1 MAQGQEHPVE
11 RASESRSVEVQ
22 GEATSRR
29 SFLKAGAALAGAAV
43 ASSIPSSAAVGEA
56 RATVQPAF
64 RPRSRGNHKRPNIV
78 FFYTEAQRPDALSF
92 NGNPLLKTPNMDRI
106 AREGVYFNNSFC
118 VNALC
123 SPARATALT
132 GLYSHTTGAYG
143 NASERALPPDIPI
156 FTDLLH
162 EAGYEVAMV
171 AKAHAPNGMRE
182 RYWDYYCA
190 FNAPVTDYFFPSY
203 FEGRKGKMGPEQVY
217 RGNMRDD
224 FPENPAL
231 DGTGKYA
238 DDWFTDKALDWLK
251 EEREQPFCLL
261 LWHQAPH
268 GPYYRPRRYLNTY
281 NGDAIPIPETFDADL
296 KGYPGKPRAF
306 ADAINKI
313 GTIETW
319 DRARTLEEL
328 VKDYNAGF
336 LAVDDNIGRVLD
348 YLESS
353 GQLDDT
359 VVLHSSDHGY
369 FLGEWRC
376 FDKRFMH
383 EPSIRTP
390 TMIRYPKEFQGGQRV
405 DEMILNLDFAPT
417 LLDLAGVPVPA
428 AMQGQSLV
436 DLAQGKQ
443 AAWRKD
449 WLYEYF
455 DYPGAEQVRPHR
467 GVRTERYKY
476 IHYFLDPAEYEFY
489 DLKNDPGE
497 LHNLAHD
504 AHYAGLRQQLAQRL
518 EQLRR
523 ETGDHTRDAIVSPA

>member
-1 MAQGQEHPVE
+1 MAVD
-11 RASESRSVEVQ
+11 
-22 GEATSRR
+22 GETFKLKAHEEKTEQANAGSTSRR
-29 SFLKAGAALAGAAV
+29 SFLKTSAALAGAVV
-43 ASSIPSSAAVGEA
+43 ASTVPSQSAQGQAA
-56 RATVQPAF
+56 PAAHPATKRF
-64 RPRSRGNHKRPNIV
+64 RSENGKRPNIV

-132 GLYSHTTGAYG
+132 GLYSHTSGAYG

-156 FTDLLH
+156 LTDLLH
-162 EAGYEVAMV
+162 EAGYDVAMV
-171 AKAHAPNGMRE
+171 GKAHAPNGMRE

-190 FNAPVTDYFFPSY
+190 FNAPVTDYFSPSY

-217 RGNMRDD
+217 RGSHQDD
-224 FPENPAL
+224 FPDNPAL
-231 DGTGKYA
+231 GWTGKYA

-251 EEREQPFCLL
+251 EERERPFCLL

-268 GPYYRPRRYLNTY
+268 GPFYRPRRYLNTY
-281 NGDAIPIPETFDADL
+281 NGDAIPIPKTFDADL
-296 KGYPGKPRAF
+296 QGYAGKPRAF
-306 ADAINKI
+306 ADAVNKI

-319 DRARTLEEL
+319 DKARTLEEL
-328 VKDYNAGF
+328 VKDYYAGF

-348 YLESS
+348 HLESA
-353 GQLDDT
+353 GELEDT

-390 TMIRYPKEFQGGQRV
+390 TMIRYPKELGAGKRV
-405 DEMILNLDFAPT
+405 DQMVLNLDLAPT
-417 LLDLAGVPVPA
+417 LLDLAGVAIPP

-443 AAWRKD
+443 TAWRKD

-467 GVRTERYKY
+467 GIRTERYKY
-476 IHYFLDPAEYEFY
+476 IHYFLDPAEYELY

-497 LHNLAHD
+497 LQNLAHE
-504 AHYAGLRQQLAQRL
+504 ASHAALRQQLAARL
-518 EQLRR
+518 EQLRH
-523 ETGDHTRDAIVSPA
+523 ETGDKTRDAIVSPA